1 MSEDKSII
9 EKISETAS
17 NMYNT
22 AAEKVRIRLSV
33 PLPALRCTAGGEGE
47 SLDALFGR

>member
-1 MSEDKSII
+1 MSHDKSII

-22 AAEKVRIRLSV
+22 AAEKVSMCLHCR
-33 PLPALRCTAGGEGE
+33 PDGGA
-47 SLDALFGR
+47 SR